1 MNRAILMGNLG
12 ADPELKTTG
21 GGQAVMTFR
30 LATSE
35 KYVDK
40 QGDKQERTDWHRCVM
55 WGTRAEKL
63 APHLSKGSRVLVM
76 GRVQTRE
83 YEKDGEKR
91 YITEI
96 NVNDLEFAGGKGATP
111 TASSGLDPPG
121 GNISWSNSHCRR
133 LVSCAS
139 STIAS

>member
-96 NVNDLEFAGGKGATP
+96 NVNDLEFAGGKGMTP
-111 TASSGLDPPG
+111 TASG
-121 GNISWSNSHCRR
+121 GRSEVVYADDGSDEIPF
-133 LVSCAS
+133 
-139 STIAS
+139 